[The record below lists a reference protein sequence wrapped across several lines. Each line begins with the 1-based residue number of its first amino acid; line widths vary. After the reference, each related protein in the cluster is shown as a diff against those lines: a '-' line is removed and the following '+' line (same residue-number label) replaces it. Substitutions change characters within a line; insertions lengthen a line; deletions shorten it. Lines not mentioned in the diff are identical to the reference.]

1 MIQEFNIAEVES
13 YLKYMKKYEHAY
25 QYCNTETAK
34 GAILIIKRT
43 KLNIDAEKTTI
54 LLDFFHY
61 ILDKAKNMLDITI
74 YCMRTHTVW
83 PLYIRFSN
91 DMKKLSDKIRN
102 KKNIN

>member
-1 MIQEFNIAEVES
+1 MIQEFSIAEVES
-13 YLKYMKKYEHAY
+13 YLKYMKTDKHAY
-25 QYCNTETAK
+25 QYCNIETAK
-34 GAILIIKRT
+34 GAILIINRT
-43 KLNIDAEKTTI
+43 GLSIDIEKTTI

-74 YCMRTHTVW
+74 YCMRTHTIW

-102 KKNIN
+102 EKNIN